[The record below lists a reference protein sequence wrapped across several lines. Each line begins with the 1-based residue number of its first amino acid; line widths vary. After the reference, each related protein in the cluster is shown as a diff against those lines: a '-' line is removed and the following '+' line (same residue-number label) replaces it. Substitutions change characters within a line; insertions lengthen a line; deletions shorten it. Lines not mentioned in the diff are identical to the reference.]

1 MRTTGYARI
10 RLIMRSFRWLGALPL
25 PASLDLRRQGWVLDE
40 SPDNEG
46 SSPALTCEASSA
58 CAIVPMRER
67 ARTLVIGVNDSVERA
82 EWLQQGFGDVLPAWV
97 SLGELEMRA
106 MRVRMAAQAEPRRRR
121 HGSLELDLLTRE
133 GTVRGKRLGLHPREF
148 SLLWRLAQTPGRA
161 VAPQDLLAEVWQMT
175 FKPETNSLA
184 VHVCRLRAKLAAAGL
199 AGIVSTTPDG
209 GYALV
214 REGTGPD
221 PLRRRLAQGGD
232 GSQAGE
238 ISPLRKHLH
247 ET

>member
-1 MRTTGYARI
+1 MRR
-10 RLIMRSFRWLGALPL
+10 FRWLGTLPV
-25 PASLDLRRQGWVLDE
+25 PSGFDLRRQGWALDD
-40 SPDNEG
+40 SPVSEG
-46 SSPALTCEASSA
+46 SSPALTCEPSSA
-58 CAIVPMRER
+58 RAIVSMRER
-67 ARTLVIGVNDSVERA
+67 ARTLLIGVDDSLERA
-82 EWLQQGFGDVLPAWV
+82 EWLQQGFGDVLPARV

-106 MRVRMAAQAEPRRRR
+106 ARVRLAAHAEPRRRR
-121 HGSLELDLLTRE
+121 HGALELDLLTRE
-133 GTVRGKRLGLHPREF
+133 GTVKGKRLGLHPREF

-161 VAPQDLLAEVWQMT
+161 VSPQDLLAEVWQMT

-214 REGTGPD
+214 REATGPD
-221 PLRRRLAQGGD
+221 PLRRRLAQERHGGQS
-232 GSQAGE
+232 GTIA
-238 ISPLRKHLH
+238 PLRKHLH

>member
-1 MRTTGYARI
+1 MRR
-10 RLIMRSFRWLGALPL
+10 FRWLGSMPI
-25 PASLDLRRQGWVLDE
+25 PARLDLRRQGWLLV
-40 SPDNEG
+40 EG
-46 SSPALTCEASSA
+46 SSADPAPCPALTCDTGTARSIA
-58 CAIVPMRER
+58 VARER
-67 ARTLVIGVNDSVERA
+67 AQTLVIGVDDSAERA
-82 EWLQQGFGDVLPAWV
+82 AWLHEGYGDVMPARV

-106 MRVRMAAQAEPRRRR
+106 LRVRMAADAEPRRRR
-121 HGSLELDLLTRE
+121 HGALELDLLTRE
-133 GTVRGKRLGLHPREF
+133 GTVKGRRLGLHPREF

-199 AGIVSTTPDG
+199 GGIVSTTPDG
-209 GYALV
+209 GYALAP
-214 REGTGPD
+214 EANGPD

-232 GSQAGE
+232 GGQAGE
-238 ISPLRKHLH
+238 TPRLRKHLH

>member
-1 MRTTGYARI
+1 MRR
-10 RLIMRSFRWLGALPL
+10 FRWLGPL
-25 PASLDLRRQGWVLDE
+25 PVPSGFDLRRQGWALDD
-40 SPDNEG
+40 SPDSEG
-46 SSPALTCEASSA
+46 SSPALTCEPSSA
-58 CAIVPMRER
+58 RAIIPMRER
-67 ARTLVIGVNDSVERA
+67 ARTLLIGIDDTIERA
-82 EWLQQGFGDVLPAWV
+82 EWLQQGFGDVLPARV
-97 SLGELEMRA
+97 SLDELEMRA
-106 MRVRMAAQAEPRRRR
+106 ARVRMAAQAEPRRRR
-121 HGSLELDLLTRE
+121 HGALELDLLTRE
-133 GTVRGKRLGLHPREF
+133 GTVKGKRLGLHPREF

-161 VAPQDLLAEVWQMT
+161 VAPQDLLAEVWQMS

-214 REGTGPD
+214 REATGPD

-232 GSQAGE
+232 GGQSGA
-238 ISPLRKHLH
+238 IPRLRKHLH